1 MQARRRPSFPL
12 VLRFD
17 PDSLSPID
25 WEEIE
30 AVDQEP
36 GAPDGRVWSEGTPLL
51 RKLAAWA
58 SYAIWLR
65 ERDFLDEEQ

>member
-1 MQARRRPSFPL
+1 

-17 PDSLSPID
+17 PDELSILD

-30 AVDQEP
+30 AVAQEP
-36 GAPDGRVWSEGTPLL
+36 GGPDGQLWPEDTPLL

-58 SYAIWLR
+58 SYAIWLC
-65 ERDFLDEEQ
+65 ERDYIADDDS

>member
-1 MQARRRPSFPL
+1 

-17 PDSLSPID
+17 PDDLSIVD
-25 WEEIE
+25 WEQIE
-30 AVDQEP
+30 AVDIEP
-36 GAPDGRVWSEGTPLL
+36 GAPDGHLWPDDTPLL

-65 ERDFLDEEQ
+65 ECDFLDDEP